1 MNCRQEQLAKL
12 TPSQVI
18 ELSYFNALLE
28 YQPHDSTQP
37 LSDRM
42 TAIRRFLEE
51 VVKVVPL
58 ESIGYSVA
66 YGNSHIKQQ
75 CAKALDTLHELGPS
89 KMLIDALTKAKRSC
103 GSCDSCPSADKEP
116 ETGLPAKPAPK
127 LAGNCLCPLITQL
140 LDKMGKLEE
149 STRIIC
155 GLNVKELYPITSS
168 IQGLES
174 PLKTLQNGKRRLS
187 SLSADEGNNND
198 MLKTV
203 NEIRKQELAVCIS
216 LLGAFMD
223 QQEIDIPL
231 SRSGN
236 NHFNVAAK
244 GTVGVWAISNLDLE
258 HVKTMVDESPGE
270 ELVVK
275 VQDYMRDV
283 IEDDESQRVVEDEQ
297 YAAKLHFVVQ
307 GLQKTVTCNTQC
319 ISYSLE
325 RQLADLCKDKP
336 AFHPDRLE
344 QLIREWNQ
352 VFEKNILSLVAET
365 HRSMIAR
372 WLNWSLMVHNLREEL
387 AKYTTI
393 GVVGPVNSGKST
405 IVKTLFKLDMVIFLC
420 FVLVVPHCFAPD
432 TLISSSLTAIYIP
445 HQN

>member
-1 MNCRQEQLAKL
+1 MNRRQEQLAKL
-12 TPSQVI
+12 TPSEVI
-18 ELSYFNALLE
+18 ELSYLNALLE

-42 TAIRRFLEE
+42 TAITKFLEE

-66 YGNSHIKQQ
+66 YGDSHVRQQ
-75 CAKALDTLHELGPS
+75 CAKALDTLRKLGPS
-89 KMLIDALTKAKRSC
+89 KMMIDALTKAKRSC
-103 GSCDSCPSADKEP
+103 GSCDSCPPADRRP
-116 ETGLPAKPAPK
+116 ATGETEKAAPNPT
-127 LAGNCLCPLITQL
+127 GNCLCPLITQL
-140 LDKMGKLEE
+140 LDKMGVLEE

-155 GLNVKELYPITSS
+155 GLDVKALYPITSS
-168 IQGLES
+168 IQGLKS
-174 PLKTLQNGKRRLS
+174 PIRTLQHGRSRLS
-187 SLSADEGNNND
+187 SLSADEGNNVA

-203 NEIRKQELAVCIS
+203 NEIRQQELAVCIS

-223 QQEIDIPL
+223 QQDIDIPL
-231 SRSGN
+231 SRSRKSQLK
-236 NHFNVAAK
+236 VAAK

-258 HVKTMVDESPGE
+258 RVQAMVDESPTE

-275 VQDYMRDV
+275 VEDYIVD
-283 IEDDESQRVVEDEQ
+283 EDQRVAEDGQ

-307 GLQKTVTCNTQC
+307 GLKKTVTCNTQC

-336 AFHPDRLE
+336 AIHPDSLDI
-344 QLIREWNQ
+344 LVHDWDQ
-352 VFEKNILSLVAET
+352 VFEKNILSLVAGT
-365 HRSMIAR
+365 HRPMIAR
-372 WLNWSLMVHNLREEL
+372 WLNWSLMVHKLREEL

-405 IVKTLFKLDMVIFLC
+405 IVKKLFKLDMVI
-420 FVLVVPHCFAPD
+420 
-432 TLISSSLTAIYIP
+432 
-445 HQN
+445 